1 MRVGLR
7 LALGLGLGLGLG
19 WSALSVAVG
28 LDLLELLGREDCGEL
43 LAGLLVDRL
52 HLLFHDHRGDCGV
65 IGECGDLAVAIGKN
79 GFELGCLI
87 G

>member
-1 MRVGLR
+1 MRVGLGLSLR
-7 LALGLGLGLGLG
+7 LGLGLGLG
-19 WSALSVAVG
+19 WSTLAVAVG
-28 LDLLELLGREDCGEL
+28 LDLLQLLRSENCGEL
-43 LAGLLVDRL
+43 LAGLLVDCL

-79 GFELGCLI
+79 GFELGCLV